1 MRTVA
6 RASKLAAEH
15 GYTLA
20 VREPQGALY
29 GAALYRYTLR
39 RGAFLPAFTGRSL
52 AEVEAWL
59 SKTRSEG
66 SPVA

>member
-6 RASKLAAEH
+6 AVSKLAEAH

-20 VREPQGALY
+20 VKEPSGALY

-39 RGAFLPAFTGRSL
+39 RGAFLPAFKGRSL
-52 AEVEAWL
+52 ADVEAWL
-59 SKTRSEG
+59 AARHQPGREG
-66 SPVA
+66 